1 MDKEKVIEWLDKQI
15 AINKEIEAANNEGL
29 KRLDVYRSDEIHIH
43 DALRIGETIGI
54 MTIIDE
60 FNTDRNQYIGY
71 FFYKDIKF
79 FSLYEE
85 SQIKE
90 MNNENT

>member
-1 MDKEKVIEWLDKQI
+1 MTKEKVLAWLDKQI
-15 AINKEIEAANNEGL
+15 GINKEIEATKCEGL
-29 KRLDVYRSDEIHIH
+29 ERLDVYRYDEIHIH
-43 DALRIGETIGI
+43 DALRTGETIGI
-54 MTIIDE
+54 TTIIDE

>member
-15 AINKEIEAANNEGL
+15 AITKEIEATKCEEL
-29 KRLDVYRSDEIHIH
+29 RRLDVYRFDEVHIY

-54 MTIIDE
+54 MTIIDK

-85 SQIKE
+85 NQIKE
-90 MNNENT
+90 MNNENA